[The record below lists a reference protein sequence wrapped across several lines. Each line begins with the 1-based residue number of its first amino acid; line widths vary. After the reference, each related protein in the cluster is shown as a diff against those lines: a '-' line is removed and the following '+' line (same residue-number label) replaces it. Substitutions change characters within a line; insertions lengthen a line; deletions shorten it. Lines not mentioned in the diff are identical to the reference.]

1 MVWRPRPVRSG
12 RKKPHIA
19 TPPEAPSAPAATP
32 PLAAKKALATRENQG
47 NLAPVN
53 DGGRFL
59 SGDTVVWLVRGGLL
73 GLNLSQRNLD
83 GSDLA
88 CARVIDTSAKPELA
102 FGHPDLEVKLNA
114 GALEK
119 CVDVRLDV

>member
-32 PLAAKKALATRENQG
+32 PLAAKEALATRENQG

-59 SGDTVVWLVRGGLL
+59 SGADFWLVRGSLL
-73 GLNLSQRNLD
+73 GPDLSQWNLD
-83 GSDLA
+83 GSDLSRG
-88 CARVIDTSAKPELA
+88 RVINTSAKPEFAL
-102 FGHPDLEVKLNA
+102 GHADLEVQLNA
-114 GALEK
+114 GALEE